1 MDDKKEIFDHIK
13 KLMKKYKPPFIAP
26 NDFALRYELW
36 SKKEIVIEGRKWK
49 EIYFAGIVIQ
59 SNYVGFYFMPIYAD
73 TTLK

>member
-36 SKKEIVIEGRKWK
+36 SKKEIVIEGRK
-49 EIYFAGIVIQ
+49 
-59 SNYVGFYFMPIYAD
+59 
-73 TTLK
+73 